1 MTQLNEFHVYDVVIF
16 KQAWNKLS
24 LIWAW
29 LSLRLDQFF
38 RHDDQINSC
47 FKFLEPIRVSR
58 NISVVY
64 NPFLSVRIAPI
75 YAYILKALTA
85 GDDFRIQ
92 YSSNS

>member
-1 MTQLNEFHVYDVVIF
+1 M
-16 KQAWNKLS
+16 
-24 LIWAW
+24 
-29 LSLRLDQFF
+29 
-38 RHDDQINSC
+38 
-47 FKFLEPIRVSR
+47 SR